1 MPSPTGPEILDF
13 RPAMRQTMLIT
24 RKSLETDG
32 KVSRVEIELEA
43 GQGGPP
49 AHIHPGQREVYT
61 VDSGDLVVTVDG
73 ESRVITAGE
82 SIEVT
87 PGSVHSFANRS
98 DELVRF
104 SAEHLPALRFEE
116 YIRLWQLRPNR
127 RLSSRG
133 IFERSVDGL
142 DYDVALP
149 PAEQFSVLECPTL
162 VLHGA
167 DDLNVP
173 RPTRRPGSASE

>member
-1 MPSPTGPEILDF
+1 MSSPTGPEKLDF

-32 KVSRVEIELEA
+32 RVSRVEIEMEA

-61 VDSGDLVVTVDG
+61 VDSGELVVTIDG

-98 DELVRF
+98 DGLVRF

-116 YIRLWQLRPNR
+116 YIRLIHRTAEGKKASLPVILRIVRVESSYGDTIMAPPGMPR
-127 RLSSRG
+127 ILGRVMSGIGRLVGYPTGEDLAASR
-133 IFERSVDGL
+133 
-142 DYDVALP
+142 
-149 PAEQFSVLECPTL
+149 
-162 VLHGA
+162 
-167 DDLNVP
+167 
-173 RPTRRPGSASE
+173 